1 MKSREHRLWHIQI
14 TMHEYDL
21 DSRKFVAKWLLKLI
35 KLQEMDFTTINAGI
49 EDIGLSNRAYNVLK
63 ENNVTSLQQL
73 LILVADGVSI
83 PVLKGAGKI
92 VAQEIEKKA
101 LQFQNTYIFKDKNE
115 HMRSPYRTK

>member
-21 DSRKFVAKWLLKLI
+21 DSRKFVAKWLLRLI

-63 ENNVTSLQQL
+63 ENNITSLQQL

-101 LQFQNTYIFKDKNE
+101 LQFQDTYIFNDKNA
-115 HMRSPYRTK
+115 HMRSPL